1 MFIDNIRKIMKDK
14 KIRPAELAEISGVPY
29 HTLVKILQ
37 GYTTN
42 PRLDTIQ
49 AIAEA
54 LDCSLDEFTDWE
66 KEPPNEIEEYLDA
79 LHKRPEMKALFS
91 ISKKA
96 TKEDIEKTIKIIEM
110 FKGTDDEWI
119 P

>member
-1 MFIDNIRKIMKDK
+1 MTIENIRSIMKSK
-14 KIRPAELAEISGVPY
+14 NIRPAELAEISGVPY
-29 HTLVKILQ
+29 DTLVKILQ
-37 GYTTN
+37 GYTAN
-42 PRLDTIQ
+42 PRLATIQ

-66 KEPPNEIEEYLDA
+66 KDPPDEIEEYLDA
-79 LHKRPEMKALFS
+79 LQKRPEMKALFS
-91 ISKKA
+91 ISHKA

-110 FKGTDDEWI
+110 FKGTNDEWI